1 MRTTTEIQRPV
12 AQTGRPNAIHGG
24 TRHGR
29 WNFLRH
35 YLEMVVAMF
44 VGMAVLGAAVRGI
57 LALAGLEY
65 PAQYAELTSLEMAL
79 TMSIGMVVWM
89 RHRGHSWV
97 STLEMAGAMFVPAI
111 VLFPLLWLGVLAGE
125 SLLAVEH
132 MAMLP
137 LMYLVMLRRRSEY
150 GG

>member
-1 MRTTTEIQRPV
+1 MTTANDVRTRR
-12 AQTGRPNAIHGG
+12 AQSGSTQVTHGG
-24 TRHGR
+24 ARHGL
-29 WNFLRH
+29 WHFLRH
-35 YLEMVVAMF
+35 FLEMVVAMF

-65 PAQYAELTSLEMAL
+65 PAQFAELTSLEMAL